1 MFSKTSPYR
10 TEDTP
15 SVITSCRVCRGNNQ
29 LKSSISEG
37 CPSLVEINRFGSQG
51 MEGHLGIRVTAVGP
65 DFICGEMPVDER
77 TRQPF
82 GLLHGG
88 ASIVLAES
96 LGSYGSYMLTAD
108 EEGTRI
114 AGVEVSGSHLKAV
127 RGGWVTAVCRP
138 VNLGRSLH
146 VWRIL
151 IRDELGDLNAAANLT
166 VKISRRPDVRADG

>member
-1 MFSKTSPYR
+1 M
-10 TEDTP
+10 
-15 SVITSCRVCRGNNQ
+15 
-29 LKSSISEG
+29 EG
-37 CPSLVEINRFGSQG
+37 C
-51 MEGHLGIRVTAVGP
+51 LGIQVTAIGP
-65 DFICGEMPVDER
+65 NIICGEMPVDER

-96 LGSYGSYMLTAD
+96 LGSYASYLLTND
-108 EEGTRI
+108 EDGTRV

-127 RGGWVTAVCRP
+127 RDGRVLGECRP

-151 IRDELGDLNAAANLT
+151 IRDENGDLNCAANLT
-166 VKISRRPDVRADG
+166 VKISRDPDRQSASV